1 MRELDS
7 TKADKKLGLD
17 RSQSRSQ
24 PKDFSVF
31 KNCIFWLIR
40 HIVELIQLLETNIL
54 GVLPEALTAH
64 VQVVLADHSMS
75 VRAGT
80 AVKRKT
86 IGLKLELKIIVW
98 SKINLLKIK
107 VSFNKRWVSGKVK
120 STLSLSLSK
129 QPNSGPSK
137 LLYPH

>member
-17 RSQSRSQ
+17 RSTSRSQ
-24 PKDFSVF
+24 PKDCSVF

-54 GVLPEALTAH
+54 GVLSEALAAH
-64 VQVVLADHSMS
+64 VQVVLADQSMS

-80 AVKRKT
+80 AVKRKHIWIK
-86 IGLKLELKIIVW
+86 IGALNICME
-98 SKINLLKIK
+98 
-107 VSFNKRWVSGKVK
+107 
-120 STLSLSLSK
+120 
-129 QPNSGPSK
+129 
-137 LLYPH
+137 